1 MFQEFRAAVRKTA
14 LGVVACSGLLVL
26 PSLASAD
33 DAADAK
39 TFISNVHR
47 QVVEVF
53 VRGDNSASRR
63 KIFANMVHDYL
74 AVEALLPQVIG
85 EYWANAT
92 NEERKNLS
100 EAYKRY
106 AANVYAEALDELF
119 IKDFSITKVEAQGA
133 GRFKVMTKVD
143 RTYSPV
149 GKNFAWNVIEDST
162 GQFRIVDVA
171 EGGFSL
177 AAIEKKEWDAVLKA
191 GGVRG
196 MLDKLGA
203 RLMEAR
209 AAAN

>member
-1 MFQEFRAAVRKTA
+1 MFHQLKAAVRKTA
-14 LGVVACSGLLVL
+14 LGVVACSGLLIL
-26 PSLASAD
+26 PNLASAD
-33 DAADAK
+33 DSADAK
-39 TFISNVHR
+39 TFITDVHR

-63 KIFANMVHDYL
+63 KIFASMVHDYL

-85 EYWANAT
+85 DYWANAT
-92 NEERKNLS
+92 NEDRKSLA

-119 IKDFSITKVEAQGA
+119 IKAFSITKVEAQGA

-149 GKNFAWNVIEDST
+149 GKNFTWNVIEDNN
-162 GQFRIVDVA
+162 GKFRIVDVA

-209 AAAN
+209 ATAN